1 LVLYEIY
8 QAQRDLTAPA
18 NAMATVAL
26 RWMGLLPVGL
36 TDNSAMRFAAAMNE
50 MVSRARLNHSRP
62 EFGIG
67 PVLVDGQPVDVEE
80 RTVAT
85 TPFGSLLHF
94 AKEPAEPQP
103 RVLIVTALAGHFS
116 TLLRSTV
123 AALLPHQDVFLI
135 DWHNARDVPLDEG
148 EFGLDDYVD
157 LIIDSQRQVGA
168 GAHLLAV
175 CQPCPA
181 ALVATAIMAESR
193 DPAVPRSLTLMAGP
207 IDGRVSATSVNQ
219 LAIERPLSWFEDNVI
234 ATVPWRYAGRGRRV
248 YPGFLQLAAFMS
260 MNFGQHV
267 DHHLALF
274 HELAVG
280 DMARATVTKDFYDE
294 YFSVLDLPALF
305 YLETVDRVFQR
316 FLLATGHYEHR
327 GRKIDVSAINR
338 TALLTVEGSRDDICG
353 LGQTMAAQDLCPR
366 IPRARRRHHLQ
377 AGVGHYGVFS
387 GTAWE
392 KQISPVV
399 RNFILANN

>member
-1 LVLYEIY
+1 MLYEIY

-26 RWMGLLPVGL
+26 RWIDLLPDRL
-36 TDNSAMRFAAAMNE
+36 TDNPPMRFAAAMNE

-62 EFGIG
+62 DFKIG
-67 PVLVDGQPVDVEE
+67 PVLVDGQLAQVEE
-80 RTVAT
+80 TTEAI
-85 TPFGSLLHF
+85 TPFGSLIHF
-94 AKEPAEPQP
+94 TKTSAGPPQP
-103 RVLIVTALAGHFS
+103 RLLVVAALAGHFS
-116 TLLRSTV
+116 SLLRSTV

-157 LIIDSQRQVGA
+157 LVIDCQRQVGP

-181 ALVATAIMAESR
+181 ALVATAMMSERR

-207 IDGRVSATSVNQ
+207 IDGRVSPTSVNQ
-219 LAIERPLSWFEDNVI
+219 LATEQPLSWFEDNVI
-234 ATVPWRYAGRGRRV
+234 ATVPWRYAGRGRQV

-260 MNFGQHV
+260 MNFAQHV

-274 HELAVG
+274 HELVVG
-280 DMARATVTKDFYDE
+280 DAARATITKDFYDE
-294 YFSVLDLPALF
+294 YFSVLDLPAAL

-327 GRKIDVSAINR
+327 GRHVDLAAINR
-338 TALLTVEGSRDDICG
+338 TALLTVEGGQDDICG

-387 GTAWE
+387 GSAWE

-399 RNFILANN
+399 RNFILAND